1 MTREEYIEA
10 VKVKL
15 EEVSPFDEPNSFIA
29 ADNEPDYKEVKP
41 IISYIE
47 KTLDEAAHN
56 CLQAL
61 PLTLLH
67 ADIVHS
73 EPTLTIADDG
83 VATFTI
89 QPNTRFVRFR
99 HPDLRRDIT
108 AFITSEDPIY
118 LLQQNKYTRGGQS
131 KPIAVVSSDEGKME
145 IYTLLPESQ
154 TDKGVL
160 LSIET
165 DKIAENVLSPI
176 EDYIVLE
183 CAAMASDIMSDT
195 AAAQTLRQE
204 QQTKVQAIL
213 Q

>member
-29 ADNEPDYKEVKP
+29 AAGDPDYKEVKP
-41 IISYIE
+41 IVSYIE
-47 KTLDEAAHN
+47 KTLDEAVHN

-67 ADIVHS
+67 ADIVS
-73 EPTLTIADDG
+73 SKPKLTIADDG
-83 VATFTI
+83 VATFAI

-118 LLQQNKYTRGGQS
+118 LLQQNKYTRGGLS
-131 KPIAVVSSDEGKME
+131 KPIAVVSNNEGRME
-145 IYTLLPESQ
+145 IYTLLPKSP
-154 TDKGVL
+154 TDKCVL

-165 DKIAENVLSPI
+165 GKIAENVLSPI

-183 CAAMASDIMSDT
+183 CAAMVSDIMSNT
-195 AAAQTLRQE
+195 VAAQTLRQE

-213 Q
+213 